1 MKGKRMRH
9 TIFPVKLRIA
19 FTILVLILFT
29 AMASG
34 QEKVL
39 YNFYDVGGS
48 VLPVAGV
55 ISDAAGN
62 LYGTTFYG
70 GAYGNGMVF
79 ELSPEAG
86 GWKQT
91 VLHSFNWDG
100 IDGFWVTGGLVFDTA
115 GNLFGTTQ
123 FGGTGNCTS
132 AIGGCGT
139 VFELSPS
146 ASGEWTETILHNFQ
160 GSDGFEAHAGPII
173 DAAGNLYGT
182 MASGGS
188 FGQGTVYELSPAAS
202 GWTEKTLHHFTG
214 GDDGGVPYGSLL
226 LDAAGNLYGMASAGG
241 GSTAACRYGCG
252 TVFELSPGTNGQ
264 WTGKALHSFSKNL
277 NDGHYPYACL
287 ILDASGNLYGS
298 TLEGGGTGKNDRG
311 IVFEL
316 RPRAD
321 GSGKWTAKI
330 LHNFNDQ
337 LDDGVNPSG
346 TLIFDASGNLYGV
359 TLVGGASGGGTVFK
373 LTPTANG
380 PWAETIV
387 HQFGKGGVDGDNP
400 NAGLIFGTSGDLFG
414 TTGQGGTY
422 NEGTVFEVKP

>member
-1 MKGKRMRH
+1 
-9 TIFPVKLRIA
+9 
-19 FTILVLILFT
+19 
-29 AMASG
+29 
-34 QEKVL
+34 
-39 YNFYDVGGS
+39 
-48 VLPVAGV
+48 
-55 ISDAAGN
+55 
-62 LYGTTFYG
+62 
-70 GAYGNGMVF
+70 
-79 ELSPEAG
+79 
-86 GWKQT
+86 
-91 VLHSFNWDG
+91 
-100 IDGFWVTGGLVFDTA
+100 
-115 GNLFGTTQ
+115 
-123 FGGTGNCTS
+123 
-132 AIGGCGT
+132 
-139 VFELSPS
+139 
-146 ASGEWTETILHNFQ
+146 
-160 GSDGFEAHAGPII
+160 
-173 DAAGNLYGT
+173 
-182 MASGGS
+182 
-188 FGQGTVYELSPAAS
+188 VYELSPAAS

-277 NDGHYPYACL
+277 NDGHYPYAGL
-287 ILDASGNLYGS
+287 ILDAAGNLYGS
-298 TLEGGGTGKNDRG
+298 TLEGGGTGKNNRG

-316 RPRAD
+316 RPSAD